1 MSCMFKFFKQR
12 VNLWFQKKKKK
23 QYKFYSLSFTKRA
36 AQTII
41 TIDKNRLVN
50 INYRIMNL
58 HCCYFSNRMLTC
70 TFSTATKLIIKY
82 YFRWNNDE

>member
-1 MSCMFKFFKQR
+1 MVPKQ
-12 VNLWFQKKKKK
+12 K

-58 HCCYFSNRMLTC
+58 HCCLFSKPTS
-70 TFSTATKLIIKY
+70 TFTTATKLIIKY
-82 YFRWNNDE
+82 YLDEIMTNNNHRYNSNIIYYV